1 MSGIVDA
8 ADRNTDGVVAGAERT
23 FRPLGRD
30 LVPIGAVAVLLAL
43 LPIQFHDSRSMMT
56 VIITG
61 LLFMAYAV
69 AFNVIFG
76 STAQL
81 FLCVGA
87 LAGIG
92 GFSAAILSG
101 RGGIP
106 MLVCIVIG
114 GVLAGLVGGLL
125 SWIAVSR
132 SLDVIFTGVVT
143 LAFSLSFQSIILG
156 RRDLTGGET
165 GMVVEA
171 GSDTVLGGKVGAY
184 YVLLGVV
191 VAYLVLFRL
200 IQRSHVG
207 WAFRALRND
216 EVAAELAG
224 VDVTRYRV
232 YAALIGS
239 TMLGVAGSVFAFH
252 RGFIGPSTYAFAD
265 VDVHVLVM
273 LVFGGIGSLLAPV
286 LGAVVFTILDEIL
299 ISFAQ
304 LRVVLYGA
312 VIIILFLGFRRGVI
326 PTLESAYS
334 RWRHRGEGAG
344 VEPGVVTDN

>member
-1 MSGIVDA
+1 MRSRAAHLAQDVVDA
-8 ADRNTDGVVAGAERT
+8 GATTGRS
-23 FRPLGRD
+23 LGRD
-30 LVPIGAVAVLLAL
+30 FAPILIVAVLLAF
-43 LPIQFHDSRSMMT
+43 LPINYHDSRSMMT

-61 LLFMAYAV
+61 LLFAAYAI

-92 GFSAAILSG
+92 GFSAAMLSERAG
-101 RGGIP
+101 VP
-106 MLVCIVIG
+106 MLVCILIA

-125 SWIAVSR
+125 SWVAVSR

-165 GMVVEA
+165 GMVIDA
-171 GSDTVLGGKVGAY
+171 GSDTVLDGKVGAY
-184 YVLLGVV
+184 YVFLGLV
-191 VAYLVLFRL
+191 VAYLVLYRVL
-200 IQRSHVG
+200 QRSHIG
-207 WAFRALRND
+207 WAFRALRDD

-239 TMLGVAGSVFAFH
+239 AMLGVAGAVFAFH
-252 RGFIGPSTYAFAD
+252 RGFIGPSTYAFGD
-265 VDVHVLVM
+265 VDVRVLVM
-273 LVFGGIGSLLAPV
+273 LVFGGIGSLLGPV
-286 LGAVVFTILDEIL
+286 LGAVVFTILDEAL
-299 ISFAQ
+299 ISLAQ
-304 LRVVLYGA
+304 LRVVLYGI
-312 VIIILFLGFRRGVI
+312 VIVALFLGFRRGVI
-326 PTLESAYS
+326 PTLESVFS
-334 RWRHRGEGAG
+334 RWRNGDDGTA
-344 VEPGVVTDN
+344 VESGFVTDD